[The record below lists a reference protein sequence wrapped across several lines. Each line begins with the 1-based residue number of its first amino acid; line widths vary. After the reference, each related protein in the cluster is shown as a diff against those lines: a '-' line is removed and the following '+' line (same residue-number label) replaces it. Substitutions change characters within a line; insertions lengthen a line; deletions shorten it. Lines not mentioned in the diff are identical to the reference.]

1 MYAVTSTSYRAISS
15 AADAQPGETAVE
27 TLPTSLLTTLHAA
40 EMRGQRDGLIS
51 ACDWTQ
57 AADSPLSAATKAAWS
72 TYRTALR
79 NIPAQAGFPATI
91 SWPIAP

>member
-1 MYAVTSTSYRAISS
+1 MYAITYTSYRAISA
-15 AADAQPGETAVE
+15 AADAQPGETAVD

-40 EMRGQRDGLIS
+40 EMRRQRDGLIA

-57 AADSPLSAATKAAWS
+57 VTDSPLDATTKAAWA

-79 NIPAQAGFPATI
+79 DVPAQAGFPAAI
-91 SWPIAP
+91 DWPTAP